1 MTASL
6 HENEVLKACRTLF
19 GPDVWLDRHFLGY
32 LQPDGAKAAY
42 RKRAKETHPDRFP
55 GEHQTQKR
63 QAEHFHA
70 VHHAYDLVRSFLA
83 HRDRA
88 DLKSAAGKTSRPR
101 EEARPHAHPHR
112 EKPARSSSGPIPSR
126 TYEIGS
132 YLYAV
137 GAIGYHT
144 LIEALVWQRRQ
155 RPPMGETARRW
166 GWLDEPTI
174 RRIMMHRSRHGRRF
188 GEKAVELGLLT
199 PFQVRTLLFHQ
210 RSRHQKLGQFFVQ
223 QGHLNAEEL
232 EALVRQMHSHNARAH
247 SHADPHRS
255 AS

>member
-32 LQPDGAKAAY
+32 LQPDGVRAAY
-42 RKRAKETHPDRFP
+42 RQRAKETHPDRFP
-55 GEHQTQKR
+55 GEQRIQKL

-83 HRDRA
+83 QRDQA
-88 DLKSAAGKTSRPR
+88 GLKFSTSRTSHQR
-101 EEARPHAHPHR
+101 EQPPPHAHPHR
-112 EKPARSSSGPIPSR
+112 EKPAHSGSGPIPSR
-126 TYEIGS
+126 AYEIGS
-132 YLYAV
+132 YLYAA
-137 GAIGYHT
+137 GAIGYHA

-155 RPPMGETARRW
+155 RPPVGETARRW
-166 GWLDEPTI
+166 GWLDEQTI
-174 RRIMMHRSRHGRRF
+174 RRIMLHRSRHCRRF
-188 GEKAVELGLLT
+188 GEKAVEMGLLT

-210 RSRHQKLGQFFVQ
+210 RSRHQKLGQYFVQ
-223 QGHLNAEEL
+223 QGYLSAEEL
-232 EALVRQMHSHNARAH
+232 DALVQQRKGQNARVH
-247 SHADPHRS
+247 LHAGARRS